1 MQIPLRVLL
10 VEDFEDDALLVLRAL
25 KQGGFTLQWQ
35 RVDTLADLEQALAQ
49 QPSWDVIISDFRL
62 PEFSAKTALETLKR
76 HQLDIPFIVV
86 SGTIGERVAVDLM
99 RAGAQDYLRKD
110 NLVRLPEAVRR
121 ELREWRTR
129 AKHTRAEMDLATA
142 QERLQLA
149 VESSGLGTWD
159 WYIRTGEFLVDEQCL
174 RLMGHSPQASPP
186 LCIHTWQGYLHPDDF
201 RARQTALIQ
210 HFKGESETYE
220 CEFRLH
226 HCLGH
231 WVWILERG
239 RVVERDA
246 MGRSLRMAGTRLDI
260 SDRKQNELRQ
270 ALQNSILERIAQLD
284 PLPDILQDLV
294 LVAEAHLE
302 GAMGSIMV
310 CDGNSR
316 LRHGAS
322 PHLPPCYSQ
331 ALDGMLIGGEAGSCG
346 TAAFCRDIVIVA
358 DISTSPLWQD
368 FKPLALSYGLQSC
381 WSAPAV
387 GSNDQVLATCAVYFT
402 EPRRPQPQELALL
415 TLVADIAKIAIERH
429 RAAMALTKRDR
440 YLNVLV
446 QVQNLLL
453 ASSSLNVGIYQT
465 VLAMLG
471 PVAEVDRIYI
481 FENQT
486 APTGELCT
494 SQRAEWCGAGI
505 APQID
510 NPELQN
516 LPYSD
521 GLQRWQQIL
530 SRGERIQGNI
540 ADFPPS
546 EQPLLESQGICSI
559 LVLPLLVQESF
570 WGFIGVDHCQSSI
583 PWDPL
588 EIWLL
593 SSVAAA
599 FALAQEREIANRALT
614 QLNHSLEDRIQKRTA
629 ALQDS
634 EAKLQAI
641 LNFAPASIYVKDLD
655 GRHMLANQAML
666 KFLALSSVEL
676 LGKRNENIFEPETAT
691 RLTANDRLVMAA
703 GQVQQFEETIDH
715 KGKTYTFLSHKFLL
729 FDQNQQPYAICG
741 ISSDITDRKT
751 IQATLR
757 RKETYLSHIATNV
770 PGVIFQYMVSP
781 TGDQS
786 MAYISS
792 CCQEVFELEPAA
804 VQADIHYLLD
814 LVHPDDVDPLQQ
826 SIAQFLRDF
835 QPWTWEGRIITPS
848 GQQKWIQGIA
858 QPEPMA
864 DGGALCDGLLL
875 DITDRKAAELLL
887 QKTNAELA
895 RATRLKDEFLA
906 NMSHELRTPLNAVL
920 GIAEGLQAEV
930 FGALTDRQNKALDTI
945 RESGQHLL
953 DLINDVL
960 DFSKIEADKLE
971 LSVEQV
977 SIRTVGETSLRFVQ
991 PLAFKKRIAM
1001 EFSLPAPLQ
1010 GLEIAVDERRLRQT
1024 LINLLN
1030 NAVKFTPEGGRVE
1043 LAIRME
1049 VHQPRPPLPL
1059 AGEPVILPAL
1069 CFTVSDTGIG
1079 IAPDQL
1085 DRLFKSFVQI
1095 DSTLNRQYNGTGLGL
1110 ALVKRL
1116 VNLHGGTV
1124 GVSSIPGR
1132 GSCFAVRLPCADF
1145 DTSIEAAR
1153 TDGAAHYVNNNCGVP
1168 LHHHSQ
1174 LPLILL
1180 AAHDRAEMHTF
1191 TSYLEAKKYR
1201 VLTTQDTAKI
1211 LPLIRAKRP
1220 DLLLVDASIPNLD
1233 EVLAQGQPSADL
1245 TQPFMPIMVMTE
1257 LANSTDREKWEQSG
1271 VRACLKKPVKLK
1283 VLVATIQQLL
1293 DEIKN
1298 LV

>member
-1 MQIPLRVLL
+1 MQTPLRVLL
-10 VEDFEDDALLVLRAL
+10 VEDFEDDALLMLRAL

-62 PEFSAKTALETLKR
+62 PGFSAKTALETLKR

-99 RAGAQDYLRKD
+99 RAGAQDYLIKD
-110 NLVRLPEAVRR
+110 NLVRLPDAVHR
-121 ELREWRTR
+121 ELRDWRTR
-129 AKHTRAEMDLATA
+129 AEHTRAEMDLATA

-149 VESSGLGTWD
+149 VENSGLGTWD

-174 RLMGHSPQASPP
+174 RLMGHSPQASLP
-186 LCIHTWQGYLHPDDF
+186 LCIHTWQSYLHPDDF

-210 HFKGESETYE
+210 HFQGESETYE

-246 MGRSLRMAGTRLDI
+246 MGRPLRMAGTRLDI

-270 ALQNSILERIAQLD
+270 ALQNAILERIAQLD

-302 GAMGSIMV
+302 GAMGSIML

-331 ALDGMLIGGEAGSCG
+331 ALDGMLIGEEAGSCG

-368 FKPLALSYGLQSC
+368 FKPLALSYDLQSC

-481 FENQT
+481 FENHT

-494 SQRAEWCGAGI
+494 SQRAEWCRAGV

-546 EQPLLESQGICSI
+546 EQPLIESQGICSI

-570 WGFIGVDHCQSSI
+570 WGFIGVDHCQSSSS
-583 PWDPL
+583 WDPL

-666 KFLALSSVEL
+666 KFLGLSSVEL
-676 LGKRNENIFEPETAT
+676 LGQRNEDMFEPETAA
-691 RLTANDRLVMAA
+691 RLTENDRLVMAA
-703 GQVQQFEETIDH
+703 GRVQQFEETIDQ
-715 KGKTYTFLSHKFLL
+715 KGKTYTFLSNKFLL

-741 ISSDITDRKT
+741 ISS
-751 IQATLR
+751 
-757 RKETYLSHIATNV
+757 
-770 PGVIFQYMVSP
+770 
-781 TGDQS
+781 
-786 MAYISS
+786 
-792 CCQEVFELEPAA
+792 
-804 VQADIHYLLD
+804 
-814 LVHPDDVDPLQQ
+814 
-826 SIAQFLRDF
+826 
-835 QPWTWEGRIITPS
+835 
-848 GQQKWIQGIA
+848 
-858 QPEPMA
+858 
-864 DGGALCDGLLL
+864 

-920 GIAEGLQAEV
+920 GIAEGLQAKV

-991 PLAFKKRIAM
+991 PLAFRKRIAM

-1010 GLEIAVDERRLRQT
+1010 GLEIAADERRLRQT

-1049 VHQPRPPLPL
+1049 MHQPRPPLPL
-1059 AGEPVILPAL
+1059 AGEPVVLPAL

-1145 DTSIEAAR
+1145 ATSIEAVR
-1153 TDGAAHYVNNNCGVP
+1153 TDGAEHYVNNNCGVP

-1180 AAHDRAEMHTF
+1180 AGHDRAEMQTF

-1220 DLLLVDASIPNLD
+1220 DLLLVDASISNLD
-1233 EVLAQGQPSADL
+1233 EVLAQGQPSAAS
-1245 TQPFMPIMVMTE
+1245 TQPFMPVMVVTE
-1257 LANSTDREKWEQSG
+1257 LANSTDREKWEQAG
-1271 VRACLKKPVKLK
+1271 VRACLTKPVKLK